1 MAFAALF
8 LKMSAC
14 ELLNEIRDHGTLI
27 PSSNPFW
34 LSVRPSVR
42 LTDGRC
48 GFLVV
53 STLNFLFEGSISF
66 VLILFY
72 KYRFPL
78 LINFCGVTS
87 TSLH

>member
-1 MAFAALF
+1 M
-8 LKMSAC
+8 C
-14 ELLNEIRDHGTLI
+14 DLLNDTRDHGTLI

-53 STLNFLFEGSISF
+53 SSLNFLFEGSSF
-66 VLILFY
+66 LCLSCFTNIVA
-72 KYRFPL
+72 PADHL
-78 LINFCGVTS
+78 LRRHIDKFT
-87 TSLH
+87 LKQ